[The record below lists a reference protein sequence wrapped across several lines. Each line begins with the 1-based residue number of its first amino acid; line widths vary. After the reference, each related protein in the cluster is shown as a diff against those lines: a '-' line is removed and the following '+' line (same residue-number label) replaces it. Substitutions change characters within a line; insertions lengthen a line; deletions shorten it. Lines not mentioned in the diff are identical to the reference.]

1 MKRTI
6 YTLCTAVCALFAVV
20 SCSKSDDNN
29 GNQGGGITNN
39 NFSSEVT
46 KVVPQDLIQKMA
58 AGGATI
64 YGGTNPPRVEGF
76 FKTGGMLQLRHSTL
90 GAQDPL
96 INKIHDG
103 FYYKFYQ
110 QNGAKLKMN
119 YQNFNRGYG
128 ARGVDAVI
136 SGEGNKFTIFFINK
150 QMDLSVNEALI
161 LQQVYEDGVDD
172 VDSIVDQAGMPKKV
186 TMNVLTELKSKG
198 LLTVIQQTYGKIIV
212 SVTSQGKKLVNTMW
226 PEAITFAY

>member
-1 MKRTI
+1 MNNYDVNQYEDDEILVRKISKKKKTMKN
-6 YTLCTAVCALFAVV
+6 
-20 SCSKSDDNN
+20 K
-29 GNQGGGITNN
+29 NQ
-39 NFSSEVT
+39 
-46 KVVPQDLIQKMA
+46 
-58 AGGATI
+58 
-64 YGGTNPPRVEGF
+64 
-76 FKTGGMLQLRHSTL
+76 KT
-90 GAQDPL
+90 
-96 INKIHDG
+96 
-103 FYYKFYQ
+103 
-110 QNGAKLKMN
+110 
-119 YQNFNRGYG
+119 
-128 ARGVDAVI
+128 
-136 SGEGNKFTIFFINK
+136 NKFKKNK